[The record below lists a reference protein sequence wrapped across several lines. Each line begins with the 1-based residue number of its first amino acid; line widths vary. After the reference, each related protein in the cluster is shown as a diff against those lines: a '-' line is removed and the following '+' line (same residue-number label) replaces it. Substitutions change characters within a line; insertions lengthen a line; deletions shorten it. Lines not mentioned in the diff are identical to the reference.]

1 MWASAFLFF
10 SAAYS
15 NFASHWFNFPSIFF
29 NICYVFYDLSIA
41 YLIWWFRSSISRFYS
56 LISRFELC
64 SFSICSALSYEIIVF
79 ISFTSCS
86 IFSRKLVSLSSFA
99 AAYSKEWRSYLISA
113 YLFDNINLFSF
124 KASSLPVRNYLYL
137 FADSSAVFALFSAFF
152 TSTYCRVSF
161 NCNWKILSLY
171 SFKSPSAFAFSAS
184 SCSLFFNTYFKA

>member
-1 MWASAFLFF
+1 MWASASLFF

-15 NFASHWFNFPSIFF
+15 NFASLWFNFTSILF
-29 NICYVFYDLSIA
+29 NFCYVFSDLWIA
-41 YLIWWFRSSISRFYS
+41 YLIWWFRSSISRFFW
-56 LISRFELC
+56 LIRRFELC

-79 ISFTSCS
+79 IYLTSCS
-86 IFSRKLVSLSSFA
+86 IFSRKLFSLFIFA

-137 FADSSAVFALFSAFF
+137 FAASSAVFALFSDFL
-152 TSTYCRVSF
+152 TSAYCRASLY
-161 NCNWKILSLY
+161 CNWNILSLY

-184 SCSLFFNTYFKA
+184 SCPLLLRTYFKA